1 MNIAVDI
8 RKCRVYSKSVMKA
21 RRHTLHDQADKADGA
36 REFFAALREHPAE
49 PAVKR
54 VEAVLTLMVEADTLA
69 REQREQKRL
78 LERTGK
84 DWHRSKSFM
93 ESLDKSYRTWQLLD
107 KALHRYPTLP
117 HAQGGVGRFEIA
129 DRPVT
134 TSTGQWAY
142 WERMSV
148 GTLLMLARKPGELS
162 RLRRC
167 TECLQWFYAIK
178 GQFCGVSCYRRHTA
192 QDPAFKEKRRIYMK
206 ETYRPLQKELAANP
220 LARVGLGQRG
230 KSK

>member
-1 MNIAVDI
+1 M
-8 RKCRVYSKSVMKA
+8 KSRM
-21 RRHTLHDQADKADGA
+21 HTLHDQADKAAGA
-36 REFFAALREHPAE
+36 REFFATLREHPTE

-54 VEAVLTLMVEADTLA
+54 VETVLTLMVEADTLA

-78 LERTGK
+78 LERSGK
-84 DWHRSKSFM
+84 DFHRSKSFM

-117 HAQGGVGRFEIA
+117 HAQGGVGRFEIT

-134 TSTGQWAY
+134 SSTGQWAY

-178 GQFCGVSCYRRHTA
+178 GHQQFCGVSCRRRHQA
-192 QDPAFKEKRRIYMK
+192 QDPEFKDKRATYMRDI
-206 ETYRPLQKELAANP
+206 YRPREKDEDQQSLMN
-220 LARVGLGQRG
+220 ARKG
-230 KSK
+230 